1 VNVRSIIVGTAGH
14 IDHGKS
20 ALVRALTGTDPDRL
34 PEEKRRGITIDLGFA
49 DLTLGDLLL
58 GFVDVPGH
66 ERFIKNMLAGAHG
79 IDVVALV
86 IAADEGVM
94 PQTREHFDICRLLG
108 VRQGLVVITK
118 SDLVDAE
125 MLPLVEDETKELV
138 SGSFLETAPVVTVSS
153 KTGAG
158 LDELKSTITEV
169 ASHVPPRNS
178 EQVVRLPVD
187 RVFSMKGFG
196 AVVTGTLISGE
207 IAEGDELEL
216 LPPRVV
222 VRVRGTQ
229 VHGKS
234 VVKAEAGQR
243 TAVNLSGVEV
253 SQIERGMVLAAP
265 RRLRP
270 TQIIDA
276 SVSVL
281 PNVSRGLRSRMRVR
295 VHTGAAEVLARVR
308 VLEESGEIAV
318 GGSGLVQLRLE
329 APIVALHNDHFV
341 VRSYSPQETIAGGIV
356 LHPFAIKHRGK
367 DLSRTRRLLE
377 ELAQPERQKKFQALV
392 EFAGKGGTRLTDVA
406 AATGWNDDILQS
418 VAAEAGTS
426 TALTDAGG
434 VFLSSD
440 IFIAYCGQV
449 REELEKFHKREP
461 LARGLPRE
469 TLREK
474 VFAHSA
480 PEIFTTVIG
489 ALESQKVLV
498 SDKEAVRAF
507 SHSVD
512 LSEQDQ
518 RLRQRFEQAY
528 KSAGVEAPS
537 IEELM
542 TQVGIAASE
551 RAHAR
556 KILQLLIDAGKIVRI
571 QGDMLMDAGALDTLK
586 QKLGAYAA
594 TKEPDRLIDVASFK
608 ELAGVSRKYAIP
620 LLEYFDRSRVTRRA
634 GDKRVILK

>member
-1 VNVRSIIVGTAGH
+1 MNRSIVVGTAGH

-49 DLTLGDLLL
+49 DLQLGDLRL

-138 SGSFLETAPVVTVSS
+138 TGSFLERAPVVTVSS

-158 LDELKSTITEV
+158 LDQLKSTITEV
-169 ASHVPPRNS
+169 ASQVPARS
-178 EQVVRLPVD
+178 SDQVTRLPVD

-207 IAEGDELEL
+207 IAEADELEL
-216 LPPRVV
+216 LPAGIA

-229 VHGKS
+229 VHGKA
-234 VVKAEAGQR
+234 VAKAESGQR
-243 TAVNLSGVEV
+243 TAVNLSGVDV

-276 SVSVL
+276 RVSVL
-281 PNVSRGLRSRMRVR
+281 PNASRALRSRARVR
-295 VHTGAAEVLARVR
+295 VHTGATEVLARVR
-308 VLEESGEIAV
+308 VLDESGEIPI
-318 GGSGLVQLRLE
+318 GQNGLAQLRLE
-329 APIVALHNDHFV
+329 APVVALHNDHFV
-341 VRSYSPQETIAGGIV
+341 VRSYSPQETVAGGIV
-356 LHPFAIKHRGK
+356 LHPFAVKHRGK

-377 ELAQPERQKKFQALV
+377 QLAEPDRQRKFQAFV
-392 EFAGKGGTRLTDVA
+392 EFTGKLGARLTDVA
-406 AATGWNDDILQS
+406 AATGWNDEVLEG
-418 VAAEAGTS
+418 VATQARSAS
-426 TALTDAGG
+426 STDAGG
-434 VFLSSD
+434 VFLSTE
-440 IFIAYCGQV
+440 IFKGYCDQV
-449 REELEKFHKREP
+449 REELNRFHKREP
-461 LARGLPRE
+461 LARGLLRE

-474 VFAHSA
+474 VFAHAAAEVFGS
-480 PEIFTTVIG
+480 VIA
-489 ALESQKVLV
+489 ALESQKLLV
-498 SDKEAVRAF
+498 SDKETVRAS

-518 RLRQRFEQAY
+518 GLRQKFEEAY
-528 KSAGVEAPS
+528 NKAGVEAPS

-542 TQVGIAASE
+542 TQAGVAVAQ

-556 KILQLLIDAGKIVRI
+556 KVLQLLIDSGKIVRV
-571 QGDMLMDAGALDTLK
+571 QGDMLMDAGALERLK
-586 QKLGAYAA
+586 QKLQEYGA
-594 TKEPDRLIDVASFK
+594 TKEPDRLIDVAAFK

-620 LLEYFDRSRVTRRA
+620 LLEYFDRARVTRRA
-634 GDKRVILK
+634 GDKRVILKN